1 MNKKILKK
9 FLILI
14 GTMYLFIVF
23 LLIFSNTKDIFESL
37 STILDGL
44 FINFNTIFLPGIIF
58 IISGFIIDN
67 EIDSNSLKKYKKI
80 RCIGL
85 VPIYGILFYGCLS
98 TVIGT
103 SFMEEDTAGLNALI
117 LTFLAFIMSPCFF
130 ISLVLI
136 IISSFKIMKI
146 KHSKNKELNELNTI
160 AEIREYKKLFDEGAI
175 SQEEFEEK
183 KKRLLNL

>member
-1 MNKKILKK
+1 MNKKLKK

-14 GTMYLFIVF
+14 GTIYLFIVF
-23 LLIFSNTKDIFESL
+23 LLIFKNTKDIFESL
-37 STILDGL
+37 STIFEGL
-44 FINFNTIFLPGIIF
+44 FINLNTIFLPGMIS
-58 IISGFIIDN
+58 IISGFLIDN
-67 EIDSNSLKKYKKI
+67 KTDSNSLKKYKKM

-85 VPIYGILFYGCLS
+85 VPIYGILLYGCLS

-103 SFMEEDTAGLNALI
+103 SFMGEDTVGLNALI

-130 ISLVLI
+130 ISLALI
-136 IISSFKIMKI
+136 IISNFKIMKI
-146 KHSKNKELNELNTI
+146 KHNKNKEFNESNTI